1 MANKFSTKKNEGVTA
16 SSLFALDSKSGHS
29 KIYDELCDIVDR
41 VSYSGVLNAEDA
53 TDEYPDAVDVEFEVT
68 SEDSAPYSVMVY
80 IYGKEENDEESQ
92 LSYSVHDEYN
102 NNLKDYISAVQGAP
116 LGYQKGYKISELSQM
131 WDDIEKDIQTLVSNA
146 DTDESK
152 QKEAKKHT
160 CSMQKKK
167 ESLAKKSEAT
177 YNPDKVKA
185 DEWRLDYLSGVDD
198 FYEGVKKYGF
208 DLDDNGYWGSGKDG
222 VYYRTIW
229 LKNGKRT
236 SGPNTNHI
244 VKIGYDTNENTPFVA
259 IDQYVLGNVQDLL
272 TVIAD
277 NFAPKT
283 MESLAKKSEAKKP
296 SCSMQKKKEALAKK
310 QEANSEEYITEWQ
323 ADIIKGLEKV
333 KDEYGLVI
341 EYNGPFSDEWKE
353 YPTYSVFVRKGGKKE
368 DVGTVGTDYVH
379 AFVDYANP
387 GMNVSRPHKAKDY
400 SAEEA
405 IQVILNSAKMCLG
418 KKGESKKQEADG
430 EDSQAT
436 YAVCFDYVQTM
447 CKSVKANSVEDAVEK
462 ARQTISKDMQVC
474 EIWCNEKTLPNGTK
488 VYLDGK
494 DSDEQSYTEGGW
506 GVV

>member
-1 MANKFSTKKNEGVTA
+1 MTA

-152 QKEAKKHT
+152 QKKAKKHT

-167 ESLAKKSEAT
+167 ES
-177 YNPDKVKA
+177 
-185 DEWRLDYLSGVDD
+185 
-198 FYEGVKKYGF
+198 F
-208 DLDDNGYWGSGKDG
+208 
-222 VYYRTIW
+222 
-229 LKNGKRT
+229 
-236 SGPNTNHI
+236 
-244 VKIGYDTNENTPFVA
+244 
-259 IDQYVLGNVQDLL
+259 
-272 TVIAD
+272 
-277 NFAPKT
+277 
-283 MESLAKKSEAKKP
+283 
-296 SCSMQKKKEALAKK
+296 AKK

-333 KDEYGLVI
+333 KDKYGLVI

-353 YPTYSVFVRKGGKKE
+353 YPTYTVFVRKGGKKE

-418 KKGESKKQEADG
+418 KKGESKKSEGVYGTIRVDSEDIAIKVQESNVYPSSSG
-430 EDSQAT
+430 RSLT
-436 YAVCFDYVQTM
+436 
-447 CKSVKANSVEDAVEK
+447 VEVPKVE
-462 ARQTISKDMQVC
+462 AWFSTISEFSDCIDGLAESCNGYPDISRDGSDILVQINAPKEDESDDYEVIVELRC
-474 EIWCNEKTLPNGTK
+474 STEITRTSLE
-488 VYLDGK
+488 
-494 DSDEQSYTEGGW
+494 
-506 GVV
+506 GVVDLLNHD